1 MVPTSR
7 DGLTWDESG
16 FELRPAWT
24 REPSLEAIT
33 NVCREKL
40 RIEKSEACDV
50 SFYAAGA
57 FNKLYLIQMNHQQLL
72 IRVSLPV
79 HPQKQDPGRSHDA
92 TGNHFDYDVA
102 RGPFRST
109 YDWLASYLEII
120 IKDQTTAK
128 EEAEDEEDEEDA
140 AFALALAHRLADL
153 LPKIF
158 PSLQNPPEQSVIWH
172 EDMSLSNILINEQG
186 EITPLLDWECVSA
199 MPPWMATAVPKFL
212 QGSVREEEPK
222 RQDYADETENEPE
235 TPVDGEDDDLDN
247 EGKNELYWIH
257 LMEYE
262 KTQLRRL
269 YQAQMCKSRP
279 GWDSEIKQNSLKEDF
294 IGAVF
299 RCGHGFSLKRI
310 VQWVDAIDKGQFPRL
325 KDVLEAGLRP

>member
-1 MVPTSR
+1 
-7 DGLTWDESG
+7 
-16 FELRPAWT
+16 
-24 REPSLEAIT
+24 
-33 NVCREKL
+33 
-40 RIEKSEACDV
+40 
-50 SFYAAGA
+50 
-57 FNKLYLIQMNHQQLL
+57 
-72 IRVSLPV
+72 
-79 HPQKQDPGRSHDA
+79 
-92 TGNHFDYDVA
+92 
-102 RGPFRST
+102 
-109 YDWLASYLEII
+109 
-120 IKDQTTAK
+120 
-128 EEAEDEEDEEDA
+128 
-140 AFALALAHRLADL
+140 
-153 LPKIF
+153 
-158 PSLQNPPEQSVIWH
+158 
-172 EDMSLSNILINEQG
+172 MSLSNILINEQG